1 MDLGRMSQGLQRLWS
16 PWRMAYILSDQ
27 DKHIEGCVFCD
38 KLAKDQDTENYVVLR
53 GTHCAIVLN
62 LYPYNTG
69 HLMVIPYAHMPSLED
84 LPVEVQ
90 AEMMTAVSKSLRLLR
105 QAMQPDGFNIGINIG
120 RAAGAGIESHVHI
133 HIVPRWEGDTNYMLV
148 LAETRVIPE
157 WLDATYANLRVAL
170 ENLENEASE
179 E

>member
-1 MDLGRMSQGLQRLWS
+1 
-16 PWRMAYILSDQ
+16 MAYILSDQ
-27 DKHIEGCVFCD
+27 EDKHIEGCVFCA
-38 KLAKDQDTENYVVLR
+38 KLAKDRDAENYVVWW

-105 QAMQPDGFNIGINIG
+105 QAMQPDGFNIGVNIG

-133 HIVPRWEGDTNYMLV
+133 HIVPRWEGDTNFMLV
-148 LAETRVIPE
+148 LAETRVVPE
-157 WLDATYANLRVAL
+157 WLDDTYANLRVAL
-170 ENLENEASE
+170 EELGNEADE